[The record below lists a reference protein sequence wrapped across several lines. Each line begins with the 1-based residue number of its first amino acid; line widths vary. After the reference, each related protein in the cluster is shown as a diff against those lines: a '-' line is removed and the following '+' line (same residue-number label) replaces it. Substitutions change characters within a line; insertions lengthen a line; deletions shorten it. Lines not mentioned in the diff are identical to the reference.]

1 MKVLGVI
8 GGLGPM
14 ATAYFLELMTGMTNV
29 ASDQEHIPVIVNSIP
44 QTPDRTAFILDHKE
58 KSPLK
63 NMVEAGTK
71 LKQVGA
77 EYIAIPCVTAHYFY
91 HELEEQI
98 GLPIISLLEKV
109 REQFE
114 NNGIKKVGLLAT
126 TGTIESRIVQNA
138 LQNKGIQTVLPDS
151 GQQAIVMKI
160 IYEQIKAGKP
170 VEIEKFM
177 EVEDKLKEKGA
188 QKLLLGCTEL
198 SLLKRDFQLRDENVD
213 VLEILAAAAIEY
225 SGLQVK
231 QYHRL
236 TI

>member
-1 MKVLGVI
+1 ML
-8 GGLGPM
+8 
-14 ATAYFLELMTGMTNV
+14 FR
-29 ASDQEHIPVIVNSIP
+29 S
-44 QTPDRTAFILDHKE
+44 
-58 KSPLK
+58 
-63 NMVEAGTK
+63 
-71 LKQVGA
+71 
-77 EYIAIPCVTAHYFY
+77 
-91 HELEEQI
+91 
-98 GLPIISLLEKV
+98 
-109 REQFE
+109 
-114 NNGIKKVGLLAT
+114 GIKKVGLLAT